1 MYLKI
6 YENGEHIL
14 VAACDSEV
22 LGKTLKYG
30 KSNVEINRD
39 FYEGKEVSEPELQE
53 ALEKATTANLFGE
66 KTIQCAVKCGLIDKG
81 SVIMI
86 DGVPHAQIFR
96 V

>member
-6 YENGEHIL
+6 YKNEGNRL
-14 VAACDSEV
+14 VAACDKEV
-22 LGKTLKYG
+22 LGKTLKHG
-30 KSNVEINRD
+30 NTVVEVSRA
-39 FYEGKEVSEPELQE
+39 FYEGEPVSEEELQK
-53 ALEKATTANLFGE
+53 ALEEAMTANLFGE
-66 KTIQCAVKCGLIDKG
+66 KTIKCAIKCGLIDPD